1 MSAHILTY
9 LDSLSA
15 EERGVALLHLM
26 NPPTAS
32 VIPAEVPPTPTPA
45 SVPASEPAAPKKKK
59 VTKAKPLD
67 DLLVP
72 VDAIPMRPLE
82 SVAAGAGA
90 AALPTAPPTAAPTV
104 DPTDPLRGHP
114 SRLQKIDSARCMGR
128 KPALSK
134 HVPGTH
140 KDEGGVKKIHPE
152 GQCSGKPD
160 TGYPLCPTCKTN
172 EANAAAGKRD
182 PKKWFGRLDQ
192 PMYEFAAVV
201 GCKQYLDAYP
211 EGIKGD
217 ALSVPPKATVTTVTT
232 AAPATA
238 ATAAP
243 VAPEKKVTGKKAKA
257 TAAEAPVAVAN
268 VAVVAVEA
276 IWETFLYRSAPV
288 ALHIPT
294 QFVYNANPRETDR
307 SKIALMDQP
316 IGRLRDAT
324 EEEAAA
330 AGVVLVKG
338 TKLIDAYDLP
348 DEE

>member
-1 MSAHILTY
+1 
-9 LDSLSA
+9 
-15 EERGVALLHLM
+15 
-26 NPPTAS
+26 
-32 VIPAEVPPTPTPA
+32 
-45 SVPASEPAAPKKKK
+45 
-59 VTKAKPLD
+59 
-67 DLLVP
+67 
-72 VDAIPMRPLE
+72 
-82 SVAAGAGA
+82 
-90 AALPTAPPTAAPTV
+90 
-104 DPTDPLRGHP
+104 
-114 SRLQKIDSARCMGR
+114 MGR
-128 KPALSK
+128 KPVLSK

-160 TGYPLCPTCKTN
+160 AGSALCTTCKTN

-201 GCKQYLDAYP
+201 GCKQYLEAYP

-217 ALSVPPKATVTTVTT
+217 ALSVPPKTTATVT
-232 AAPATA
+232 APTATA
-238 ATAAP
+238 
-243 VAPEKKVTGKKAKA
+243 APEKKVGGKKAKA
-257 TAAEAPVAVAN
+257 AVPAAAVPVAVAD
-268 VAVVAVEA
+268 VAAEAVVAV
-276 IWETFLYRSAPV
+276 WETFLYRSAPV

-324 EEEAAA
+324 EEEAAT

-348 DEE
+348 EGDEE

>member
-15 EERGVALLHLM
+15 EERGAALLHLM
-26 NPPTAS
+26 NPPTAASDTEVPPTPIAAS
-32 VIPAEVPPTPTPA
+32 VTPAEVPPTPTPA
-45 SVPASEPAAPKKKK
+45 SVTASEPPKKKK

-82 SVAAGAGA
+82 SAADAPA
-90 AALPTAPPTAAPTV
+90 AAPPTAAPTV
-104 DPTDPLRGHP
+104 DATDPLRGHP

-217 ALSVPPKATVTTVTT
+217 ALSVPPKT
-232 AAPATA
+232 TA

-257 TAAEAPVAVAN
+257 AAASAPVAVAN